1 MKTLTISD
9 VRGHFPELV
18 EEVAST
24 HEGVIITRRGKPRA
38 CLMPYEHHDHRETRY
53 PLRGLP
59 ITVSDDF
66 DEPLPEL
73 WEVLSVTDHLHMHR
87 WHHGD
92 VPSDSNVES
101 PRYSCR
107 THRLHSHREMDAT

>member
-9 VRGHFPELV
+9 LRGQLPKLV
-18 EEVAST
+18 EEVAAT

-38 CLMPYEHHDHRETRY
+38 CLMPYECQPQGESRY

-66 DEPLPEL
+66 DEPLPEM
-73 WEVLSVTDHLHMHR
+73 WEALSQ
-87 WHHGD
+87 
-92 VPSDSNVES
+92 
-101 PRYSCR
+101 
-107 THRLHSHREMDAT
+107 